1 MHIIS
6 LSFDDGLERS
16 NQKIA
21 EIYERYGLSA
31 CFNVIALGHRA
42 DFVPPDPYHQ
52 GYPKGDFALWNELQ
66 DRGHEIMPHGLRHQ
80 NLAELP
86 LEAAQQAITSCLDVF
101 TQELKGFRS
110 EESIYNF
117 AYNASTPEIEAW
129 LSGKVKAYRTGG
141 EGLNPLPHEGQVRL
155 TTTSYGPGNCEHH
168 LEAAIERLL
177 ARPEGWLIYNTHG
190 LDDEGWGAISSR
202 YLDELLKGLTRIDS
216 VYIMP
221 VNRALT
227 KF

>member
-1 MHIIS
+1 
-6 LSFDDGLERS
+6 
-16 NQKIA
+16 
-21 EIYERYGLSA
+21 
-31 CFNVIALGHRA
+31 
-42 DFVPPDPYHQ
+42 
-52 GYPKGDFALWNELQ
+52 
-66 DRGHEIMPHGLRHQ
+66 
-80 NLAELP
+80 
-86 LEAAQQAITSCLDVF
+86 
-101 TQELKGFRS
+101 QELKGFRS
-110 EESIYNF
+110 EESIYNL

-190 LDDEGWGAISSR
+190 LDDEGWGPISSR

-221 VNRALT
+221 VFRALT